1 MSDLPIHRA
10 LSSASP
16 IVYGCMGLGGPWD
29 TGDITRAD
37 VDTARRCI
45 EAALAAGITVFDHA
59 DIYSLGKAESA
70 FGAALAESPGLRERM
85 IIQSKCG
92 IRFADAQG
100 TKRYD
105 LSPEWIM
112 ASVDGSL
119 QRLGI
124 EQLDILMLH
133 RPDPLMAPDA
143 IAEAFSRLQAQGKV
157 AHFGVS
163 NMNAPQI
170 ALLQRAIAQPLVVN
184 QMEMSL
190 LARDAF
196 EEEVLAGHRGG
207 ASVNFGPGLIE
218 QGVAGEIQLQAW
230 GSLAGGWLSGRD
242 LSGAMPTRQR
252 LAGRVAELARGYDT
266 SREAIVLAWLM
277 RHPARIQPVIGTT
290 DPARIAACGQ
300 AADITLSRED
310 WYALWET
317 ARGQELP

>member
-1 MSDLPIHRA
+1 
-10 LSSASP
+10 
-16 IVYGCMGLGGPWD
+16 MGLGGSWD
-29 TGDITRAD
+29 TRDITRAG

-45 EAALAAGITVFDHA
+45 ESALAAGITVFDHA
-59 DIYSLGKAESA
+59 DIYARGKAESV
-70 FGAALAESPGLRERM
+70 FGAVLAESPGLRERM
-85 IIQSKCG
+85 VIQSKCG
-92 IRFADAQG
+92 IRFADAHG
-100 TKRYD
+100 PKRYD

-112 ASVDGSL
+112 ASVEGSL

-133 RPDPLMAPDA
+133 RPDPLMVPDA
-143 IAEAFSRLQAQGKV
+143 IAEAFSRLQAEGKV

-163 NMNAPQI
+163 NTNASQI
-170 ALLQRAIAQPLVVN
+170 ALLQRAMAQPLVVN

-190 LARDAF
+190 MAFDAF
-196 EEEVLAGHRGG
+196 DERVLAGHRGG